1 MKLSEILLGAFA
13 FIVSSI
19 TFAQNT
25 QSAQKAQMRY
35 VATFEAGQPSASIYK
50 LYDASED
57 VICYILMPDTA
68 IKKQLEGKLVYEG
81 NTLGSLS
88 CLKANSSIPSSVK
101 K

>member
-1 MKLSEILLGAFA
+1 MRFSFYLLALVLSLYASFGL
-13 FIVSSI
+13 
-19 TFAQNT
+19 AQNT
-25 QSAQKAQMRY
+25 QKAQMRY
-35 VATFEAGQPSASIYK
+35 VTTFEAGQPNASIYK

-68 IKKQLEGKLVYEG
+68 IKKQLDGKVVYEG

-88 CLKANSSIPSSVK
+88 CLKANSPVPLSVK